1 MKKVLQSSKG
11 HILEVLC
18 YIGLTLVLCVIFQE
32 LTTPKYMSHPYE
44 GAMIS
49 EYYKAETSHDVIFLG
64 DCEFYESI
72 SPVTLWE
79 DYGIT
84 SYVRGTPQQLIWQ
97 SYYIL
102 LDTLKHETPKV
113 VVFNAMEMKIGEV
126 QSEAYTRLT
135 LDGLQD
141 INYRLEAA
149 RLSKKEENESLL
161 SYVFPLL
168 RYHSRITDLNSD
180 DFEYFF
186 RRDLISHHGYL
197 MQTSVDPQT
206 DDNPFQPP
214 LFDYTFPEICFEYL
228 DKIAALCA
236 ENDIE
241 LILFKSPTISW
252 QYPWYE
258 EWDEQLV
265 SYAKD
270 KGLLYINGID
280 YADEMGL
287 DMTQD
292 TYDKGVHLNVYGAE
306 KCSRFLGNI
315 LRNDYSVPDNRQDT
329 AQAAAWA
336 PVCDRYHTARGDK

>member
-1 MKKVLQSSKG
+1 MKKALQSSKR
-11 HILEVLC
+11 HIIEVLC
-18 YIGLTLVLCVIFQE
+18 YVILTLALCFLFQE
-32 LTTPKYMSHPYE
+32 LTKPKYMSHPYE
-44 GAMIS
+44 GAMMA
-49 EYYKAETSHDVIFLG
+49 EYYEAETEHDVIFLG
-64 DCEFYESI
+64 DCEFYETI
-72 SPVTLWE
+72 SPITLWE
-79 DYGIT
+79 DYGVS
-84 SYVRGTPQQLIWQ
+84 SYVRGSPQQLIWQ

-135 LDGLQD
+135 LDGLKD

-149 RLSKKEENESLL
+149 KLSLKEKNESLL

-168 RYHSRITDLNSD
+168 RYHSRITDLNRD

-197 MQTSVDPQT
+197 MQTSIDPQT
-206 DDNPFQPP
+206 EEPFQQP
-214 LFDYTFPEICFEYL
+214 LFDYSFPDICWEYL
-228 DKIAALCA
+228 DKIADLCD
-236 ENDIE
+236 ENGIK
-241 LILFKSPTISW
+241 LILFKAPTISW

-265 SYAKD
+265 SYAENR
-270 KGLLYINGID
+270 GILYINGID

-287 DMTQD
+287 DMTTD

-306 KCSRFLGNI
+306 KCSRFLGEI
-315 LRNDYSVPDNRQDT
+315 LQNDYSVPDGRSD
-329 AQAAAWA
+329 AAKAAAWA
-336 PVCDRYHTARGDK
+336 PVCERYHAARGGN

>member
-1 MKKVLQSSKG
+1 MKKFLQGSKG
-11 HILEVLC
+11 HVVEVLC
-18 YIGLTLVLCVIFQE
+18 YIALTLVLCVLFQE
-32 LTTPKYMSHPYE
+32 LTIPKYMSHPYE
-44 GAMIS
+44 GAMLS
-49 EYYKAETSHDVIFLG
+49 EYYEAETKHDVIFLG

-79 DYGIT
+79 DYGIS

-141 INYRLEAA
+141 INYRLQAA
-149 RLSKKEENESLL
+149 QLSLKEENESLL

-168 RYHSRITDLNSD
+168 RYHSRITDLNKD
-180 DFEYFF
+180 DFEYLF

-214 LFDYTFPEICFEYL
+214 LFDYSFPEICWEYL
-228 DKIAALCA
+228 DKIADLCE

-258 EWDEQLV
+258 EWDAQLV
-265 SYAKD
+265 EYAKN
-270 KGLLYINGID
+270 KNLLYINGID
-280 YADEMGL
+280 YADDMGL

-315 LRNDYSVPDNRQDT
+315 LRNDYSIPDGRQD
-329 AQAAAWA
+329 ASLADVWK
-336 PVCDRYHTARGDK
+336 PICDRYHEARGDK